1 MKLDGLVSWQGLD
14 LLSFRSFSISIRF
27 VLFNDSWDGRA
38 SPFFFSLYT
47 QCLDIQHCVY
57 LHTPRGMDYGI
68 WADYEL

>member
-1 MKLDGLVSWQGLD
+1 MAWSHGRGWIYFLFALSAFLFDSFCLTTAGMAE
-14 LLSFRSFSISIRF
+14 LL
-27 VLFNDSWDGRA
+27 
-38 SPFFFSLYT
+38 PFFFPLYT